1 LILLLSWLLLC
12 AVQLLRLLLLYR
24 RRRRR
29 CPLLPLQLHVRG
41 HCCNIYRA
49 VGAARQVHS
58 CPRAMQREPCEVVS
72 TCSLQ
77 CRLVLAGELAF
88 VLWLVLIKGWG
99 WIPALLAWAAA
110 NLVLSGILLRV
121 GGYLTKGPYLPE
133 TMAGLTK
140 TTRALVGR

>member
-1 LILLLSWLLLC
+1 MTESSGND
-12 AVQLLRLLLLYR
+12 REER
-24 RRRRR
+24 RRG
-29 CPLLPLQLHVRG
+29 LPLEAASRITGLVTSVMDLHVR
-41 HCCNIYRA
+41 IALKEVDREKRRLI
-49 VGAARQVHS
+49 VGVLLLGAGMAALL
-58 CPRAMQREPCEVVS
+58 AA
-72 TCSLQ
+72 
-77 CRLVLAGELAF
+77 VLAGELAF